1 MKPKVFKDALWPIGL
16 GAVLLLMGLS
26 LLPFGCAWIGVKEV
40 ITNPSSSVET
50 LQTIIAI
57 LAFIA
62 IGIGGIACANYHL
75 IYDIG
80 FRRLYVYEK
89 KVVLRCF
96 LRKTITLTIEDC
108 KYIGV
113 DDYSLLNRVLPV
125 SRGDEVSYIYL
136 SEKPYPQK
144 YRGKITALKSKKGFI
159 KFRYSDTLAEALL
172 EILPDN
178 KDYMLKSFYGRM
190 KANDSFAKA
199 KKQKKKKK

>member
-1 MKPKVFKDALWPIGL
+1 MKPKVFRDALWPIGL

-26 LLPFGCAWIGVKEV
+26 LLPFWGSIVLIKEAMANPDSTRALQSVIGALLLVV
-40 ITNPSSSVET
+40 
-50 LQTIIAI
+50 A
-57 LAFIA
+57 
-62 IGIGGIACANYHL
+62 GIGGFACANCHL
-75 IYDIG
+75 FYDSG

-89 KVVLRCF
+89 KVVLRGF

-159 KFRYSDTLAEALL
+159 KFRYSDALAEALL

-190 KANDSFAKA
+190 KANDSFARA
-199 KKQKKKKK
+199 KNKKKKNK

>member
-1 MKPKVFKDALWPIGL
+1 MKPKVFRDALWPIGL
-16 GAVLLLMGLS
+16 GAVLVLMGLS
-26 LLPFGCAWIGVKEV
+26 LLPIWGSVVLIEGAIEA
-40 ITNPSSSVET
+40 TSSQIALQYILGALMSV
-50 LQTIIAI
+50 AV
-57 LAFIA
+57 A
-62 IGIGGIACANYHL
+62 IGGIACANYHL

-96 LRKTITLTIEDC
+96 LRKTITLTIENC
-108 KYIGV
+108 KYVGV

-199 KKQKKKKK
+199 KNKKKKKK